1 MSTSPVTL
9 DSLETQ
15 TVSDSLS
22 SLYPVTLAGANFAAA
37 WAGLSLDLT
46 GVAAVLAVA
55 GLLVLAGAAS
65 RTAGY

>member
-9 DSLETQ
+9 DTLESNPVT
-15 TVSDSLS
+15 D
-22 SLYPVTLAGANFAAA
+22 SLYPVSLAGANFAAA
-37 WAGLSLDLT
+37 WTGLSLGLT

-55 GLLVLAGAAS
+55 GLLVLAGAVS

>member
-9 DSLETQ
+9 DNLETN

-22 SLYPVTLAGANFAAA
+22 ALYPVALAGANFAAA
-37 WAGLSLDLT
+37 WTGLSLDLT